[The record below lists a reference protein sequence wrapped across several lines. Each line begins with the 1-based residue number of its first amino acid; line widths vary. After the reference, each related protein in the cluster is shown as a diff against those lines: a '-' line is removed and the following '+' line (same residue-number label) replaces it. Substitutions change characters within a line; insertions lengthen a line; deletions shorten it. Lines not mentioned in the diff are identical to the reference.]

1 MVKGPDHGRAG
12 AIERGF
18 KPLNNLI
25 RVQLRQGRAR
35 DEVDRVQNSSF
46 VNSHR
51 GV

>member
-1 MVKGPDHGRAG
+1 MVEGPDYGRAG

-25 RVQLRQGRAR
+25 RVQLRQRSAR
-35 DEVDRVQNSSF
+35 DEVDRVKNRSF
-46 VNSHR
+46 VSSHR